1 MVSIRTLASDAA
13 LATRWT
19 RFAARTVTYC
29 TASVTARPFSGEAV
43 PQAIMRAYF
52 ARVLEDLN
60 IRVEAEGVERLRQH
74 TPCILAANHSSMLD
88 IPCVGV
94 LCDFDYKWV
103 SKREIFNVPF
113 IGWHL
118 RACGHIWVDRRR
130 KDNAQRLA
138 GEFHRVLGSGG
149 SILIFPE
156 GTRSEDGVLKPF
168 KRGAFVT
175 AVAEQVPVVPIV
187 VDGTHPLLRKGAL
200 RMSKRSPASVVQVRV
215 LDPIAPP
222 LRGTQHE
229 KVTAMK
235 DATRTAMAVAL
246 DALRGASSQAGAASD
261 PSDAQY

>member
-1 MVSIRTLASDAA
+1 MVSIRSLASDAA

-19 RFAARTVTYC
+19 RLAARTVTYC

-43 PQAIMRAYF
+43 PQAIMRDYF

-60 IRVEAEGVERLRQH
+60 VRVEAEGVERLRQH
-74 TPCILAANHSSMLD
+74 SPCILAANHSSMLD

-138 GEFHRVLGSGG
+138 GEFHRVLHAGG

-156 GTRSEDGVLKPF
+156 GTRSENGVLKPF
-168 KRGAFVT
+168 KRGAFAT
-175 AVAEQVPVVPIV
+175 AVAERVPVVPIA
-187 VDGTHPLLRKGAL
+187 VDGTHPLLRKGTL
-200 RMSKRSPASVVQVRV
+200 RLSQGGPADVVRVRV
-215 LDPIAPP
+215 LDPIVPP
-222 LRGTQHE
+222 LRGSTE
-229 KVTAMK
+229 AKVAAMT
-235 DATRTAMAVAL
+235 DATHRAIGDAL
-246 DALRGASSQAGAASD
+246 DALRSAGSQDTTARD
-261 PSDAQY
+261 PDVAR